1 MKVVVSVYF
10 AKGKTVSKVEYLKIE
25 KKFKTFRQIRN
36 AIKKEIKLR
45 NQESDIPI
53 HSYKFSIDTKYRKI
67 TKKCK

>member
-10 AKGKTVSKVEYLKIE
+10 AKGKKVSKVEYLKIE

-45 NQESDIPI
+45 NQENDIPI
-53 HSYKFSIDTKYRKI
+53 HSYKFSIDTKYRKT